1 MTSRKRY
8 SRDKDEADRREFNVS
23 GQVPDAEMKEDI
35 ESLGKELEEAKEQ
48 AEKYLGNWQRS
59 EADFINYKR
68 RNEQERANLS
78 TFVKADLMTDLLP
91 VLDDFERALDNVTD
105 DVDTWVQG
113 IELIYR
119 KLKTVLEDHGL
130 TEIEAEGQAFD
141 PNFHEAVMCVE
152 GEEGKVCE
160 EIQRGYKL
168 QDRLLRPS
176 MVAVGKEGEKG
187 ESNKDEI

>member
-8 SRDKDEADRREFNVS
+8 SRDEDEAGRGEVDVS
-23 GQVPDAEMKEDI
+23 GKVADTDIKEDI
-35 ESLGKELEEAKEQ
+35 ESLKKELGEAKEQ
-48 AEKYLGNWQRS
+48 AEKCLGNWQRS

-78 TFVKADLMTDLLP
+78 TFVKANLMTDLLP
-91 VLDDFERALDNVTD
+91 VLDDLERALDNITD
-105 DVDTWVQG
+105 DIDSWAAG

-119 KLKTVLEDHGL
+119 KFKTVMEEHGL
-130 TEIEAEGQAFD
+130 TEIEAEGQVFD

-176 MVAVGKEGEKG
+176 MVAVGKEGESA
-187 ESNKDEI
+187 ESDSN